1 MQSYTI
7 HPPAPGKGDAAEAT
21 LVADGWSWPGLIFG
35 PFWLAWHRQW
45 IGVLGYGVL
54 WVALTVISR
63 HFGVHPLA
71 ASLLSTLL
79 NVAVALEGGQIRR
92 WSLARA
98 GSPAT
103 GVVTGHSMREAEAKY
118 IVALAK
124 AQRPAA
130 TLARTASASA
140 ASPSPLSPAWSP
152 QGQDVIGLFPEKGG
166 R

>member
-21 LVADGWSWPGLIFG
+21 LVADGWSWPGFIFG

-45 IGVLGYGVL
+45 LGLLGYVL
-54 WVALTVISR
+54 LWGALTY
-63 HFGVHPLA
+63 FGRQFGLHPLA

-79 NVAVALEGGQIRR
+79 NVAVALEGSQIRR
-92 WSLARA
+92 WSLARG

-103 GVVTGHSMREAEAKY
+103 GVVTGNNRREAEAKY
-118 IVALAK
+118 IVALA
-124 AQRPAA
+124 AVRRPVAA
-130 TLARTASASA
+130 A
-140 ASPSPLSPAWSP
+140 AVQSTSVPSPQHAPWRERSE
-152 QGQDVIGLFPEKGG
+152 DVIGLFPEKGG

>member
-21 LVADGWSWPGLIFG
+21 LVADGWSWPAFIFG

-45 IGVLGYGVL
+45 LGLIGYGLL
-54 WVALTVISR
+54 WGALAWAGM
-63 HFGVHPLA
+63 HFGLHPLA
-71 ASLLSTLL
+71 ASLLSSLL
-79 NVAVALEGGQIRR
+79 NAALALEGGQIRR
-92 WSLARA
+92 WSLARR

-103 GVVTGHSMREAEAKY
+103 GVVTGVNIREAEAKY

-124 AQRPAA
+124 SYSA
-130 TLARTASASA
+130 ASA
-140 ASPSPLSPAWSP
+140 ALPKAAPWPAMRARAAN
-152 QGQDVIGLFPEKGG
+152 DVIGLFPEKGG